1 VDVIEV
7 IARFAK
13 DGKIY
18 PQSISWQGIDF
29 PVEST
34 GRRWQDQEG
43 LHILVMV
50 PGERVLELIYQADQG
65 MWYLKQ
71 LPSGRQMA

>member
-1 VDVIEV
+1 MDVIEV

-18 PQSISWQGIDF
+18 PQRFSWQGIDYL
-29 PVEST
+29 VESN
-34 GRRWQDQEG
+34 GRRWQDEEG
-43 LHILVMV
+43 LHILVMI
-50 PGERVLELIYQADQG
+50 PGERVVELIYQANQG
-65 MWYLKQ
+65 LWYLKQ

>member
-1 VDVIEV
+1 MDIIEV
-7 IARFAK
+7 IARFDK

-18 PQSISWQGIDF
+18 PQRLIWQGVEF

-43 LHILVMV
+43 LHILIMI
-50 PGERVLELIYQADQG
+50 PRERVVELIYQAGDG
-65 MWYLKQ
+65 LWYLKQ
-71 LPSGRQMA
+71 LPDGHHLA